1 MRYYIADCHF
11 FHRGLNEKM
20 DKRGFA
26 DAEEMNEYMIRKWN
40 KKVRPKDE
48 VVILGDFSME
58 KGERTNEILRR
69 LHGRLYLI
77 EGNHDYYLKDSDFER
92 ERFVWIQPYAEMKDN
107 KRKVILCHYPVFCYH
122 GQYRKDQEGNARTYM
137 MYGHVH
143 DSFDEVLVSRFVRE
157 TGETKRVN
165 MYTKE
170 EETIP
175 CNMLNCFC
183 MYSDYEPLSLDEWIE
198 HNRNRRAKQ
207 GGSEETAQGDGAP
220 EKRMV

>member
-26 DAEEMNEYMIRKWN
+26 DAEEMNEYMIQKWN

-92 ERFVWIQPYAEMKDN
+92 
-107 KRKVILCHYPVFCYH
+107 
-122 GQYRKDQEGNARTYM
+122 
-137 MYGHVH
+137 
-143 DSFDEVLVSRFVRE
+143 
-157 TGETKRVN
+157 
-165 MYTKE
+165 
-170 EETIP
+170 
-175 CNMLNCFC
+175 
-183 MYSDYEPLSLDEWIE
+183 
-198 HNRNRRAKQ
+198 
-207 GGSEETAQGDGAP
+207 
-220 EKRMV
+220 